1 MEKREQLLDRM
12 IRIYGFEHELV
23 IEFAGMIENPR
34 FETRHLETLVK
45 CHEAHPQ
52 IENEDEDWD

>member
-1 MEKREQLLDRM
+1 MKEREQLLDRM

-23 IEFAGMIENPR
+23 IKFASMVEDEHYKTKI
-34 FETRHLETLVK
+34 LETLVE

-52 IENEDEDWD
+52 FEKEEEDF

>member
-23 IEFAGMIENPR
+23 IEFAGMIENLR